1 MFLVQPITA
10 FTVGDLSAATSPAFA
25 GVGDMSNTVFMVGIV
40 TLAHVILANA
50 QQAVHPVF
58 VLLLLLVGIVADVFT
73 FIKVR

>member
-1 MFLVQPITA
+1 
-10 FTVGDLSAATSPAFA
+10 
-25 GVGDMSNTVFMVGIV
+25 MSNTVFMVGIV